1 MIKRH
6 TAVLIIH
13 GIAGGTYDEELF
25 AIDCEMEHNFDVF
38 MFTLPGHDVRSFRHS
53 KKEEW
58 LKASED
64 KLKYLID
71 NGYKKVYLFGH
82 SMGGVIACYLAGK
95 YKQVKKVVLCAP
107 AFDHIE
113 KEAGS
118 LYKTLLQAPSIISAY
133 SVDEFATRLTKL
145 PISGLKEFTKLVDTY
160 QYAYKDLTVPTMI
173 VHGSK
178 DQLVPIK
185 STREI
190 FKELNTT
197 HKVYLTVKGYYHDLF
212 KGNKVHA
219 INKEIIK
226 FLKEKPYKIKEE
238 KIEL

>member
-1 MIKRH
+1 
-6 TAVLIIH
+6 
-13 GIAGGTYDEELF
+13 
-25 AIDCEMEHNFDVF
+25 
-38 MFTLPGHDVRSFRHS
+38 
-53 KKEEW
+53 
-58 LKASED
+58 
-64 KLKYLID
+64 
-71 NGYKKVYLFGH
+71 
-82 SMGGVIACYLAGK
+82 MGGVIACYLAGK

-145 PISGLKEFTKLVDTY
+145 PISGLKEFIKLVDTY